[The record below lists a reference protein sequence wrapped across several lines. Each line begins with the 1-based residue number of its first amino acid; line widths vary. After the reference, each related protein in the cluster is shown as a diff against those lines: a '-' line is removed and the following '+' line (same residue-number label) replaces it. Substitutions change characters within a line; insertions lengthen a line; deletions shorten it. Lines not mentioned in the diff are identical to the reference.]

1 MITDIGV
8 LPALEESRSTMTK
21 SSITPENASTALA
34 KMAGA
39 SSGSITRRMAAS
51 RLAPRSAAASSYWR
65 PNPTSRAPTMIAGP
79 ARASGICGIC
89 GIRDL
94 NIPLGQG

>member
-1 MITDIGV
+1 
-8 LPALEESRSTMTK
+8 
-21 SSITPENASTALA
+21 
-34 KMAGA
+34 
-39 SSGSITRRMAAS
+39 
-51 RLAPRSAAASSYWR
+51 
-65 PNPTSRAPTMIAGP
+65 MIAGP